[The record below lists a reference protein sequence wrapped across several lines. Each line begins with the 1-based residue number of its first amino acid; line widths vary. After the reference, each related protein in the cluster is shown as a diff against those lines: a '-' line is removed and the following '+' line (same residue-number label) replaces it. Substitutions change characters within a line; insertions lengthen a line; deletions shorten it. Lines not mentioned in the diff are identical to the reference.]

1 MKQLV
6 DIATVYET
14 TVNEATVEETTVD
27 EATVNETIVMVD
39 KTTDDIKQFIKQLFN
54 EATGQ

>member
-6 DIATVYET
+6 DKTTVFET
-14 TVNEATVEETTVD
+14 TVNEATVDET
-27 EATVNETIVMVD
+27 ALMVD
-39 KTTDDIKQFIKQLFN
+39 KTTDVTKQLIKQLFN